1 MPSARNHNL
10 KTVRISKISILISLF
25 FIVSSHLSK
34 SEENL
39 TLRVMTFNIWVG
51 GSAGKQPIEQTT
63 EVIRKSKADIVGMQE
78 TRAGGKDS
86 SQLIADSLGW
96 HLFAQGGNTSIL
108 SRYPIEENSPNKW
121 GVVINLPNETKIHF
135 FNIHFRPSPYQPY
148 QLKGIPYGNAPF
160 IKTEEEAIEWAKK
173 ARGDQV
179 ERMFLDITPVLESGH
194 PIFITGDFNEPS
206 FQDWSER
213 AANKKIVP
221 IAVKYPATFNV
232 VNAGFTDTFRKV
244 HPDEIKNR
252 GYTWTNKTT
261 PEDPTDFHDRID
273 FVFSKGVEVIDSRIV
288 GENKENADIVVS
300 PWPSDHRAVV
310 STVKVPKQS
319 KPTES
324 KVLPSRTKQSSD
336 LSTQGEK

>member
-1 MPSARNHNL
+1 MPSARNQNL
-10 KTVRISKISILISLF
+10 KTVRISKKLILISLF

-39 TLRVMTFNIWVG
+39 ILRVMTFNIWVG

-148 QLKGIPYGNAPF
+148 QLK
-160 IKTEEEAIEWAKK
+160 
-173 ARGDQV
+173 
-179 ERMFLDITPVLESGH
+179 
-194 PIFITGDFNEPS
+194 
-206 FQDWSER
+206 
-213 AANKKIVP
+213 
-221 IAVKYPATFNV
+221 
-232 VNAGFTDTFRKV
+232 
-244 HPDEIKNR
+244 
-252 GYTWTNKTT
+252 
-261 PEDPTDFHDRID
+261 
-273 FVFSKGVEVIDSRIV
+273 
-288 GENKENADIVVS
+288 S
-300 PWPSDHRAVV
+300 PGRCSYL
-310 STVKVPKQS
+310 Q
-319 KPTES
+319 
-324 KVLPSRTKQSSD
+324 
-336 LSTQGEK
+336 